1 MSGDQ
6 DGPAAP
12 DDHPSS
18 SPGDGA
24 GAPIPVVNRDAARAA
39 SDAARRKKQVVVAAV
54 VTVAVLLVA
63 GIAFALTRGGDEPPP
78 STTTT
83 TTSTSTTTTVPA
95 PTGPVAP
102 LTGIVVD
109 EADAAATDRLNRPAL
124 VAKVDNAPE
133 AMPQIGLDRAD
144 MVIELKVEGISR
156 YMAVV
161 HSQDAT
167 RVGPIRSARSSDPD
181 LLAMFVRPLV
191 AWSGGNPTVT
201 RQMNDTPWIQ
211 ALNPDQ
217 APNAYSRSNAKPKP
231 HNLIVDVPTLY
242 TYADQPPAVP
252 AQIFSYRAVG
262 AQSPGAPSAG
272 FQLFVGKSPS
282 TWVWSAQTGS
292 WLRWA
297 NGVRQTVEGGG
308 QIGATN
314 VVVLHTRYE
323 ASGADRRSPEAQTLG
338 DGAAWVYSDGRVIE
352 GRWERSDI
360 NQPWKL
366 TDADG
371 QPVQLSPGNTWVELP
386 SPDASPTPLDQS
398 AAEGLLAG

>member
-1 MSGDQ
+1 MSDEHVDPPTPDPDSGD
-6 DGPAAP
+6 
-12 DDHPSS
+12 DDTVPTVDRS
-18 SPGDGA
+18 G
-24 GAPIPVVNRDAARAA
+24 ARAA
-39 SDAARRKKQVVVAAV
+39 SDAARRKKQILVGVGVGIALLIVAAV
-54 VTVAVLLVA
+54 A
-63 GIAFALTRGGDEPPP
+63 IALSRGEADPPA

-83 TTSTSTTTTVPA
+83 TTSTSTTTTTVAA
-95 PTGPVAP
+95 PTGPTAP
-102 LTGIVVD
+102 LTGMVID
-109 EADAAATDRLNRPAL
+109 EADAAAVERLNRPAL

-201 RQMNDTPWIQ
+201 KQMNSTPWIQ

-217 APNAYSRSNAKPKP
+217 ARNAYSRSSAKPAP

-252 AQIFSYRAVG
+252 TPIFGYRPVG
-262 AQSPGAPSAG
+262 TESPGTETRG

-282 TWVWSAQTGS
+282 TWVWSTGTGS

-297 NGVRQTVEGGG
+297 NGVRQTVEGGA
-308 QIGATN
+308 QVGATN
-314 VVVLHTRYE
+314 VVVLQTRYE
-323 ASGADRRSPEAQTLG
+323 ASGADRRSPEAQTIG
-338 DGAAWVYSDGRVIE
+338 DGAAWVFSDGRVIE
-352 GRWERSDI
+352 GRWERAEI
-360 NQPWKL
+360 AQPWKL
-366 TDADG
+366 TDSQG
-371 QPVQLSPGNTWVELP
+371 QPIQLSPGNTWVELP
-386 SPDASPTPLDQS
+386 SPDASPSMIDGSTAD
-398 AAEGLLAG
+398 GLLAG